1 MYRKVGDIVN
11 VSEAFDKGIIP
22 MKYIDIVPKHCKC
35 GAELEI
41 SESLTKLW
49 CPSDK
54 CTHKQIARMNE
65 MLTNFGAK
73 SIGLSYCSKL
83 WEEMKRC
90 GLDDSHMNVF
100 LLPYYDYPEGNSS
113 EVTLKRFNEIQNIV
127 KDSIYNGGYTLGE
140 LVSKM
145 SLPGLDLNA
154 RKLFNG
160 FNSLR
165 ELQIY
170 ARRRYTNTNSPIL
183 SLIQDRF
190 GYGVMCRKVL
200 HTLSQFV
207 DDIEIAQNIFGIRKC
222 ASREIKVSITGRIS
236 SYGAFSR
243 KEFLREINKL
253 CDGFAEVIDVN
264 PSSDIEF
271 VIADDIVNS
280 STYDYGE
287 EYGLLINSRDFVK
300 WIKEEV
306 IGCV

>member
-1 MYRKVGDIVN
+1 MN

-22 MKYIDIVPKHCKC
+22 MKYIDIVPKRCKC
-35 GAELEI
+35 GCELEV

-54 CTHKQIARMNE
+54 CTNKQIARMNE
-65 MLTNFGAK
+65 MLNNFGVK
-73 SIGLSYCSKL
+73 SIGLSYCKRL
-83 WEEMKRC
+83 WYEMERC
-90 GLDDSHMNVF
+90 GLDYSHMNVF
-100 LLPYYDYPEGNSS
+100 LLPHYDYPEGNSA
-113 EVTLKRFNEIQNIV
+113 EVTLKRFNDIQNVV

-145 SLPGLDLNA
+145 ALPGFDLNA

-160 FNSLR
+160 FNSVK
-165 ELQIY
+165 ELQLY
-170 ARRRYTNTNSPIL
+170 ARSRYSKSSTPIY

-190 GYGVMCRKVL
+190 GYGVTSRRVL
-200 HTLSQFV
+200 HLLSQFGE
-207 DDIEIAQNIFGIRKC
+207 DITIAQNIFGIRKC
-222 ASREIKVSITGRIS
+222 SSREIKVSITGRIS
-236 SYGAFSR
+236 SYGVFSR
-243 KEFLREINKL
+243 KEFLREVNKI
-253 CDGFAEVIDVN
+253 CDGVAEIIDVN

-271 VIADDIVNS
+271 VIADDVVNS